1 MLEDVRNVKT
11 KLWPAVYQRLVLLID
26 RSLLVLAVVTLS
38 LKKSS
43 AIEATI
49 L

>member
-1 MLEDVRNVKT
+1 MLEDVKNVKT
-11 KLWPAVYQRLVLLID
+11 KLWPAVYQRLLLLTD
-26 RSLLVLAVVTLS
+26 RPLLVLAVVTLS

-43 AIEATI
+43 ATEATI